1 MKTLGAKSQ
10 LLRLTLQ
17 MLMEEHEI
25 PRVLRRDDGSYVAAN
40 GFTNF
45 AKFALRLSVREAD
58 RLLLSMPDCTA
69 LSVVVEM
76 EPSEPH
82 VVDESDGVATNYVPR
97 NPRDCTELWR
107 DGIWIQ

>member
-17 MLMEEHEI
+17 MLMQEHEV
-25 PRVLRRDDGSYVAAN
+25 PQVLRTPEGSYVAAT

-58 RLLLSMPDCTA
+58 RLLLSMPDCTTM
-69 LSVVVEM
+69 SVVVEM
-76 EPSEPH
+76 APSEPY
-82 VVDESDGVATNYVPR
+82 VADESDGVATNYVPR
-97 NPRDCTELWR
+97 NPRDCNEL
-107 DGIWIQ
+107 

>member
-1 MKTLGAKSQ
+1 MKMLGAKSQ

-17 MLMEEHEI
+17 MLMQEHDV
-25 PRVLRRDDGSYVAAN
+25 PCVLRREDGSYVGAN

-69 LSVVVEM
+69 VRIGTFTLRKIKSKGPGKSFDTA
-76 EPSEPH
+76 PSR
-82 VVDESDGVATNYVPR
+82 GMRKA
-97 NPRDCTELWR
+97 
-107 DGIWIQ
+107 